1 MKKILLTLLC
11 TCILLAFVGCDLS
24 TEAPLAE
31 KNNQTNQTED
41 KNNTLDNNDE
51 KELSPTPYVEINSF
65 DEKMTSHFGSKKPTI
80 TQGRG
85 SNVWIYNFGD
95 FELEVG
101 VNSYE
106 QSPRTLSLELAETDF
121 TNESFLTQA
130 KEIFD
135 ILLGNITDED
145 FQAMMEYADG
155 TYVLSDPGFTGK
167 LSSIT
172 GVMYLE
178 RKMNSTET
186 HYTIKCTY
194 KEN

>member
-1 MKKILLTLLC
+1 MKRILLTLLC
-11 TCILLAFVGCDLS
+11 ACILLTFIGCDLS
-24 TEAPLAE
+24 TDTPPAE
-31 KNNQTNQTED
+31 NNNQTNQTGTTNSTTD
-41 KNNTLDNNDE
+41 DNNE
-51 KELSPTPYVEINSF
+51 KELSPTPYIEINSF

-85 SNVWIYNFGD
+85 SNVWIYNLGD
-95 FELEVG
+95 FELEVW

-106 QSPRTLSLELAETDF
+106 QSPRTLSLELTETDS

-135 ILLGNITDED
+135 ILLGNITDAD

-178 RKMNSTET
+178 QKMNSTET

>member
-1 MKKILLTLLC
+1 M
-11 TCILLAFVGCDLS
+11 AFVGCDFS
-24 TEAPLAE
+24 TEAPPAE

-65 DEKMTSHFGSKKPTI
+65 DEKMTSHFGSKKPTV

-95 FELEVG
+95 FELEVW

-106 QSPRTLSLELAETDF
+106 QSPRTLSLEFTETDF

-155 TYVLSDPGFTGK
+155 TYVLRNPGFTGK

-178 RKMNSTET
+178 QKMNSTET
-186 HYTIKCTY
+186 QYTIKCTY